1 MSCSVVRWKCS
12 CPCRPSQPAG
22 PCPGWLALQPSKR
35 ACQHHSRMWVPDED
49 APVHDAPAHEC
60 TSEEAGDDAPA
71 QERTAVMRCA
81 RCNHPIAAAA
91 DLLPEQIA
99 RLESASYPY
108 QLDLLG
114 NEEAWVYSATNAQQ
128 RRFDVCRFGVA
139 ACARLELSGTPTD
152 EHSFFPPFAW
162 RMASCAR
169 CSAHLGWTFGAAE
182 GGEPQF
188 AGLILTHLREAQ
200 CSLQELN
207 APPRPSSL
215 RETEQL
221 RHLLT
226 ASGHGTPA
234 AQLFISQLI
243 ALLEPHSPAG
253 RQQILAQLRG
263 QRDLLAAAERERAL
277 AAAEV
282 AAEAFAE
289 AAGEAEAGN
298 AELPAEAD
306 RETEL
311 QWAAGMI
318 QEAASNALLQSR
330 LAVRMRQLERAA
342 GGGEEPDG
350 AGEAGASED
359 DE

>member
-1 MSCSVVRWKCS
+1 MS
-12 CPCRPSQPAG
+12 
-22 PCPGWLALQPSKR
+22 
-35 ACQHHSRMWVPDED
+35 WVPDED
-49 APVHDAPAHEC
+49 APLHDAPVDER
-60 TSEEAGDDAPA
+60 TSDDAGDDAPV

-81 RCNHPIAAAA
+81 RCNHPIAAAD

-169 CSAHLGWTFGAAE
+169 CSAHLGWAFGAAE

-207 APPRPSSL
+207 APLPPRPSSL

-226 ASGHGTPA
+226 ASGHDTPA
-234 AQLFISQLI
+234 AQLFITQLI

-263 QRDLLAAAERERAL
+263 PARRQREGLRVAEREEAL
-277 AAAEV
+277 AAA
-282 AAEAFAE
+282 AEAAAAGEEFFEAVAE
-289 AAGEAEAGN
+289 AAGAAPAVGDSVVVEAEAEAEAGN
-298 AELPAEAD
+298 AELPTEAD

-330 LAVRMRQLERAA
+330 LAIRMRQLERAA

>member
-1 MSCSVVRWKCS
+1 MS
-12 CPCRPSQPAG
+12 
-22 PCPGWLALQPSKR
+22 
-35 ACQHHSRMWVPDED
+35 WVPDED
-49 APVHDAPAHEC
+49 APLHDAPVHER
-60 TSEEAGDDAPA
+60 TSDDEGDDAPV

-81 RCNHPIAAAA
+81 RCNHPIAAAD

-114 NEEAWVYSATNAQQ
+114 NEEAWVYSATNAQS

-169 CSAHLGWTFGAAE
+169 CSAHLGWAFGAAE

-188 AGLILTHLREAQ
+188 AGLILTHLRETQ

-207 APPRPSSL
+207 APLPPRPSSL

-226 ASGHGTPA
+226 ASGHDTPA

-263 QRDLLAAAERERAL
+263 QREVLRVAEREEAL
-277 AAAEV
+277 AAAAE
-282 AAEAFAE
+282 AAEAA
-289 AAGEAEAGN
+289 AAGEEFFEAVAEAVGEAEAEGEAGN
-298 AELPAEAD
+298 AELPTEAD
-306 RETEL
+306 REAEL

-330 LAVRMRQLERAA
+330 LAIRMRQLERAA